1 MLLLLQSPNN
11 DACFAV
17 GSEVLRLLRE
27 EEAAQKQRRAGWTVS
42 ESMGTGI
49 HSILTLVMGQT
60 CQTQ

>member
-11 DACFAV
+11 DACIAV

-42 ESMGTGI
+42 EAWDGI
-49 HSILTLVMGQT
+49 HSILTLVMGQK